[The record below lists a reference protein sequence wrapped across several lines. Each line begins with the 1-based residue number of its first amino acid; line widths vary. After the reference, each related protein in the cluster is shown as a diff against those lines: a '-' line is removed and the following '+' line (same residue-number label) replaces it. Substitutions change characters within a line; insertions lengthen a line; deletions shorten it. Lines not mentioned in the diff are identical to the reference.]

1 MRGPEPKGIQE
12 PTLRPSSLNHLP
24 NSVTV
29 DCSTPVT
36 VTVIAV
42 TVIDTVMTQLLL
54 LSVSAADTCKCC
66 LHSWATCTAPNNAV
80 CLFCEIL
87 FCSTLDKGMRVKE
100 RACWG

>member
-29 DCSTPVT
+29 NCSTPVT

-54 LSVSAADTCKCC
+54 
-66 LHSWATCTAPNNAV
+66 
-80 CLFCEIL
+80 
-87 FCSTLDKGMRVKE
+87 
-100 RACWG
+100 